1 MQILRE
7 ILGKVLR
14 LFLPKRWMRI
24 LRDPVLLPGYYR
36 KFAQDVEPL
45 IDMAQNGRNKDPE
58 YLMAMLRKY
67 AHIIDKALER
77 PDYEPGHSRQWY
89 DAAKTTLNLLEKN
102 YASDPTITWV
112 KEKIQEYEKRQRH
125 PKHTEKYGH
134 IYSAEE
140 DYHTLMRIIK
150 ERRSI
155 RNFTDQ
161 PVEIEKINRIM
172 EAINWAPSSC
182 NRQPAKVFITTKPAL
197 VEQCASTCA
206 GATCFS
212 GGACFISFCADMR
225 VYNLPEEYHLP
236 DIDIGLGIQNSLLI
250 AHALGLS
257 ITLLSW
263 AQHTDADDINLRA
276 ILGIPKH
283 YKIIVNALLGYP
295 ASSSAAPVRKKIDDT
310 LVLVEHAKNKDV

>member
-1 MQILRE
+1 VQILRK

-14 LFLPKRWMRI
+14 LFLPQRWMRI

-36 KFAQDVEPL
+36 KFAQDIEPL
-45 IDMAQNGRNKDPE
+45 IDMAQNGWNKDPE

-112 KEKIQEYEKRQRH
+112 KEKIQEYEKRQCH
-125 PKHTEKYGH
+125 PEHTEKYGH
-134 IYSAEE
+134 IYSSEE

-161 PVEIEKINRIM
+161 PVEIEKINRFL

-182 NRQPAKVFITTKPAL
+182 NSNRQKCLLQQNLSLLNNVPVHAQAQHALLVVRVLYRSAQICAYIIYRKNTTCQIL
-197 VEQCASTCA
+197 
-206 GATCFS
+206 
-212 GGACFISFCADMR
+212 I
-225 VYNLPEEYHLP
+225 
-236 DIDIGLGIQNSLLI
+236 LGWLSKMAYSLLI
-250 AHALGLS
+250 H
-257 ITLLSW
+257 
-263 AQHTDADDINLRA
+263 
-276 ILGIPKH
+276 
-283 YKIIVNALLGYP
+283 
-295 ASSSAAPVRKKIDDT
+295 
-310 LVLVEHAKNKDV
+310 